1 VTRVAQIRPEFVE
14 HIPDV
19 LEDGVLYVS
28 MNFATAMHKCCC
40 GCGREVVT
48 PLTPTDWAIT
58 YNGASISV
66 SPSIGNWSFECQSH
80 YWIEESHV
88 RWAGRWTPERI
99 AQGRAADRAAKDVHF
114 GQLTPDTVR
123 EPMSTSELGLW
134 QKLKRLLGRK
144 S

>member
-1 VTRVAQIRPEFVE
+1 MPRVAQLRPEFVE
-14 HIPDV
+14 HIPEV

-28 MNFATAMHKCCC
+28 MNFATTMHKCCC
-40 GCGREVVT
+40 GCAREVIA
-48 PLTPTDWAIT
+48 PLSPTDWEIT

-80 YWIEESHV
+80 YWIEENRV

-99 AQGRAADRAAKDVHF
+99 AQGRAADRAAKDAHF
-114 GQLTPDTVR
+114 GQVEPAAVQPTATPQ
-123 EPMSTSELGLW
+123 PGLW
-134 QKLKRLLGRK
+134 QKLKRLLAGK